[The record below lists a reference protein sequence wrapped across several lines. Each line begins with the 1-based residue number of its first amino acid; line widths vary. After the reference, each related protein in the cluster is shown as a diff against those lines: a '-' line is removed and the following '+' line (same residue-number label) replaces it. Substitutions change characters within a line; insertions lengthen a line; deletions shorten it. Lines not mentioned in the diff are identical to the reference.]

1 MLVLAAKATES
12 SPAVDGQF
20 PAYCMKKGRSLFL
33 VEYQLKKQRKEPSD
47 EDTFTDLGNVI
58 YDWKHLF

>member
-12 SPAVDGQF
+12 PPAVVGQF

-33 VEYQLKKQRKEPSD
+33 VEYQLKKQKKEPSD
-47 EDTFTDLGNVI
+47 E
-58 YDWKHLF
+58 